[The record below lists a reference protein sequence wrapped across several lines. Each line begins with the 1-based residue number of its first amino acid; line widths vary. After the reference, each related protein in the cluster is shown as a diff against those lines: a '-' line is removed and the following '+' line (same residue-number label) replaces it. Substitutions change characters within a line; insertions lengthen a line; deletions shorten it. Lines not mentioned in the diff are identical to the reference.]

1 MLNESGFY
9 TLLIA
14 VVCMAIL
21 TALSRSLPFLLPD
34 DSAIIRFFTAENSP
48 FAPLGGAIIIG
59 MTVVLA
65 MPFFTE
71 SANNS
76 PLIASILGIMMTIIA
91 TIKGINTGMSVIIG
105 MAGFLAGVG
114 IEKWLFL

>member
-14 VVCMAIL
+14 VICMAIL

-34 DSAIIRFFTAENSP
+34 QSAIIRFFTAKNSP
-48 FAPLGGAIIIG
+48 FAPLGGAIIIA

-71 SANNS
+71 SADNH
-76 PLIASILGIMMTIIA
+76 PIIASILGIMMTMIA

-105 MAGFLAGVG
+105 MMGFLLG
-114 IEKWLFL
+114 IGIKQWLFL